1 MTFDLTQEQTMTATA
16 LPTVTQLDRELNE
29 AVLQGRI
36 LEAFEL
42 YYAPTIVMQENNRP
56 ATVGKE
62 ANREREQQFVESI
75 EQFHHGAL
83 LGSAVHGDL
92 SFSEWLM
99 DVTFKGGVR
108 VKLEQVAVRRWH
120 NGQVVSERFYY
131 NAGNA

>member
-1 MTFDLTQEQTMTATA
+1 MTLNFMEEQTVTATA
-16 LPTVTQLDRELNE
+16 IPTITRLDRELND
-29 AVLQGRI
+29 AVLEGRI
-36 LEAFEL
+36 LEAFEQF
-42 YYAPTIVMQENNRP
+42 YAPGIVMQENNRP
-56 ATVGKE
+56 ATVGKD
-62 ANREREQQFVESI
+62 ANREREQRFVESI

-108 VKLEQVAVRRWH
+108 AKLEQVAVRRWH

>member
-1 MTFDLTQEQTMTATA
+1 MTLNIIEEQPMTATA
-16 LPTVTQLDRELNE
+16 IPTIAQLDRELNE

-36 LEAFEL
+36 LEGFEQF
-42 YYAPTIVMQENNRP
+42 YAPTVVMQENNLP

-62 ANREREQQFVESI
+62 ANRERERKFVESI

-83 LGSAVHGDL
+83 LGSAAHGDI

-108 VKLEQVAVRRWH
+108 VKLEQVAVRRWQH
-120 NGQVVSERFYY
+120 GQVVSERFYY